1 MPPLF
6 LEYSPEVVKLLL
18 EHGASIDPEFNV
30 ICCCCCPCGRC
41 CVGGPMKVQMT
52 IAGALFTS
60 NETKTVNQTVAGVET
75 EVQVS
80 NMARNQED
88 ILRLFLEYG
97 LDPNT
102 KVVRFQS
109 CLTQPLL
116 SPFAIEKTLEERG
129 ESHGV

>member
-1 MPPLF
+1 M
-6 LEYSPEVVKLLL
+6 LL

-41 CVGGPMKVQMT
+41 CVGGPLKVQMT
-52 IAGALFTS
+52 IDGALF
-60 NETKTVNQTVAGVET
+60 
-75 EVQVS
+75 QVS

-129 ESHGV
+129 ESQGV

>member
-1 MPPLF
+1 MIM
-6 LEYSPEVVKLLL
+6 S
-18 EHGASIDPEFNV
+18 
-30 ICCCCCPCGRC
+30 R
-41 CVGGPMKVQMT
+41 MKVQMT

-116 SPFAIEKTLEERG
+116 SP
-129 ESHGV
+129 SQ